1 MPTTLFFVLFAVLL
15 VVIGGAA
22 WFAWEVLTSA
32 RKKELLGQLD
42 SGESSAETFDY
53 DRPEVFISRSE
64 VERRQRRHPLTDFF
78 LGLDKQIAAAGLDW
92 SSGGLILGAIALA
105 CGGAI
110 IGFIYPLLLF
120 RWLTAATFA
129 VILGSLP
136 FLHVGY
142 QASKRM
148 RQFEEQFP
156 EALDFIARS
165 LRAGHAFSA
174 SLEMLAN
181 EAPEPLSSEFR
192 RVFQEQNLGM
202 PLENTLGGLAERV
215 PLVDVKF
222 FVSAVLL
229 QREAG
234 GNLSEI
240 LESLAHTVRERFRLK
255 GHVRAATA
263 SARITALILSVI
275 PLFVFINLQLQSPE
289 YIGILSND
297 PIGPWLLLIAVAG
310 QFVGY
315 VLMRKMINF
324 RF

>member
-1 MPTTLFFVLFAVLL
+1 MSAGLFLVIFAVLL

-32 RKKELLGQLD
+32 RKKELMGQI
-42 SGESSAETFDY
+42 SAGEAPAETFDY
-53 DRPEVFISRSE
+53 ERPEVFIPRSE
-64 VERRQRRHPLTDFF
+64 IERRQRRHPLSDL
-78 LGLDKQIAAAGLDW
+78 LGALEKRIAAAGLDW
-92 SSGGLILGAIALA
+92 SPGGLLLGALVLA
-105 CGGAI
+105 AAGAI
-110 IGFIYPLLLF
+110 IGWLYPLLLF
-120 RWLTAATFA
+120 RWLTAAT
-129 VILGSLP
+129 LGIVMGVLP
-136 FLHVGY
+136 FLHVNY
-142 QASKRM
+142 QAAKRL

-202 PLENTLGGLAERV
+202 PLENSLAGLAQRV

-255 GHVRAATA
+255 GHVMAATA
-263 SARITALILSVI
+263 SARITAIILSLI
-275 PLFVFINLQLQSPE
+275 PLFVFVSLQLQSPD
-289 YIGILSND
+289 YIGILAKD
-297 PIGPWLLLIAVAG
+297 PIGPWLLLFAVGG
-310 QFVGY
+310 QFLGY
-315 VLMRKMINF
+315 LLMRKLINF

>member
-1 MPTTLFFVLFAVLL
+1 MSASLFAIIFVVLL
-15 VVIGGAA
+15 IVIGGAA

-32 RKKELLGQLD
+32 RKKELLGQLGG
-42 SGESSAETFDY
+42 GESAAETYDY
-53 DRPEVFISRSE
+53 TRPEVFIPRSE
-64 VERRQRRHPLTDFF
+64 FEKRLRRHPLTDF
-78 LGLDKQIAAAGLDW
+78 LAALEKKINAAGLKW
-92 SSGGLILGAIALA
+92 SPGGLVLGALALA
-105 CGGAI
+105 AGGAI
-110 IGFIYPLLLF
+110 LGWLYPLLLF
-120 RWLTAATFA
+120 RWLTAAAFGF
-129 VILGSLP
+129 ILGALP
-136 FLHVGY
+136 FLHVNI
-142 QASKRM
+142 QAAKRLK
-148 RQFEEQFP
+148 QFEEQFP

-202 PLENTLGGLAERV
+202 PLENSLAGLAERV

-255 GHVRAATA
+255 GHVMAATA
-263 SARITALILSVI
+263 SARITAIILSLI
-275 PLFVFINLQLQSPE
+275 PLFVFITLQLQSPD
-289 YIGILSND
+289 YIGILARD
-297 PIGPWLLLIAVAG
+297 PAGPWLLLAAVIG
-310 QFVGY
+310 QVLGY
-315 VLMRKMINF
+315 TLMRRMINF
-324 RF
+324 KF

>member
-1 MPTTLFFVLFAVLL
+1 MPSTLFFVLFALLL
-15 VVIGGAA
+15 VLVGGAA

-32 RKKELLGQLD
+32 RKKELMGQFD
-42 SGESSAETFDY
+42 AGEAVEETFDY

-64 VERRQRRHPLTDFF
+64 MERRQRRHPLTDF
-78 LGLDKQIAAAGLDW
+78 LGGLEKRIAAAGLDW
-92 SSGGLILGAIALA
+92 SSGGLLLGSLALAGAGAILGYL
-105 CGGAI
+105 
-110 IGFIYPLLLF
+110 YPLLLF

-129 VILGSLP
+129 AVLGALP
-136 FLHVGY
+136 FLHLNY
-142 QASKRM
+142 QTAKRM

-181 EAPEPLSSEFR
+181 EAPEPLCTEFR

-202 PLENTLGGLAERV
+202 PLENTLAGLAQRV
-215 PLVDVKF
+215 PIVDVKF
-222 FVSAVLL
+222 FVSAVQL

-240 LESLAHTVRERFRLK
+240 LQSLAHTVRERFRLK
-255 GHVRAATA
+255 GHVQAATA
-263 SARITALILSVI
+263 AARVTAIILSMI
-275 PLFVFINLQLQSPE
+275 PLFVFVSLQLQSPE
-289 YIGILSND
+289 YIGILTRD
-297 PIGPWLLLIAVAG
+297 PLGPILLLYAVLG
-310 QFVGY
+310 QLVGY
-315 VLMRKMINF
+315 LVMRKMINF

>member
-1 MPTTLFFVLFAVLL
+1 MPTTLFFLLFAVLL

-22 WFAWEVLTSA
+22 WFAWEVLSSA

-42 SGESSAETFDY
+42 IGESHAETFDY
-53 DRPEVFISRSE
+53 DRPEVFIPRSE
-64 VERRQRRHPLTDFF
+64 IERRQRHHLLTDFQGA
-78 LGLDKQIAAAGLDW
+78 LEKKIAAAGLDW
-92 SSGGLILGAIALA
+92 SSGGLILGALVLCAA
-105 CGGAI
+105 GAI
-110 IGFIYPLLLF
+110 AGFYYPFLLF
-120 RWLTAATFA
+120 RWLTAATSGL
-129 VILGSLP
+129 VLGALP
-136 FLHVGY
+136 FLHVSY

-202 PLENTLGGLAERV
+202 PLENTLAGLAERV

-263 SARITALILSVI
+263 SARITAMILSVI
-275 PLFVFINLQLQSPE
+275 PLFVFINLQLQSPD

-297 PIGPWLLLIAVAG
+297 PVGPWLLLSAVVG
-310 QFVGY
+310 QFLGY
-315 VLMRKMINF
+315 ALMRKMINF

>member
-1 MPTTLFFVLFAVLL
+1 MSVTLFAIIFLVLL
-15 VVIGGAA
+15 IVIGGGA

-42 SGESSAETFDY
+42 NGGLEGERFDY
-53 DRPEVFISRSE
+53 VRQDIFIPRSE
-64 VERRQRRHPLTDFF
+64 MERRLRRHPLMDF
-78 LGLDKQIAAAGLDW
+78 LDGLQKQIGKAGLDW
-92 SSGGLILGAIALA
+92 SAGGLLMGALA
-105 CGGAI
+105 LAAAGAI
-110 IGFIYPLLLF
+110 IGWIYPLLLF
-120 RWLTAATFA
+120 RWLTAAAFA
-129 VILGSLP
+129 LILGALP
-136 FLHVGY
+136 FLHVNM
-142 QASKRM
+142 QAARRM

-181 EAPEPLSSEFR
+181 ESPEPLSSEFR

-202 PLENTLGGLAERV
+202 PLENSLHGLAERV

-240 LESLAHTVRERFRLK
+240 LERLAHTVRERFRLK
-255 GHVRAATA
+255 GHVMAATA
-263 SARITALILSVI
+263 SARVTAIILSLI
-275 PLFVFINLQLQSPE
+275 PLFVFISLQLQSPD
-289 YIGILSND
+289 YIGVLARD
-297 PIGPWLLLIAVAG
+297 PAGPWLLLGALTGQVAG
-310 QFVGY
+310 YF
-315 VLMRKMINF
+315 LMRKMINF

>member
-32 RKKELLGQLD
+32 RKKDLLGQLD
-42 SGESSAETFDY
+42 SGESRAETFDY

-64 VERRQRRHPLTDFF
+64 IERRQRRHPLLDFQDA
-78 LGLDKQIAAAGLDW
+78 LEKKIAAAGFDW
-92 SSGGLILGAIALA
+92 SSGGLVLGALALFTAGAIA
-105 CGGAI
+105 
-110 IGFIYPLLLF
+110 GFLYPFLLF
-120 RWLTAATFA
+120 RWLTAATFGL
-129 VILGSLP
+129 VLGALP
-136 FLHVGY
+136 FLHVSY
-142 QASKRM
+142 QAAKRM

-202 PLENTLGGLAERV
+202 PLENTLAGLAERV

-255 GHVRAATA
+255 GHVQAATA
-263 SARITALILSVI
+263 SARITAIILSLI
-275 PLFVFINLQLQSPE
+275 PLFVFVSLQLRSPD
-289 YIGILSND
+289 YIGVLAKD
-297 PIGPWLLLIAVAG
+297 PAGPWLLLAALCG
-310 QFVGY
+310 QFFGY
-315 VLMRKMINF
+315 LIMQKMINF

>member
-1 MPTTLFFVLFAVLL
+1 MPSTLFLVLFAVLL

-22 WFAWEVLTSA
+22 WFAWEVLTSS
-32 RKKELLGQLD
+32 RKKELLAQLG
-42 SGESSAETFDY
+42 SGDTSPEAFNY
-53 DRPEVFISRSE
+53 DRPDVFIPRPE
-64 VERRQRRHPLTDFF
+64 VNRRPRLHFLTGF
-78 LGLDKQIAAAGLDW
+78 LEGLDKKIAAAGLDW
-92 SSGGLILGAIALA
+92 SSGGLVLGAVALA
-105 CGGAI
+105 VAGAI
-110 IGFIYPLLLF
+110 VGFLYPVLLF
-120 RWLTAATFA
+120 RWLTAATLA
-129 VILGSLP
+129 LVLGALP

-142 QASKRM
+142 QAAKRL

-181 EAPEPLSSEFR
+181 EAPEPLSTEFR
-192 RVFQEQNLGM
+192 RVFQEQNLGR
-202 PLENTLGGLAERV
+202 PLEDTLAGLAQRV

-255 GHVRAATA
+255 GHVMAATA
-263 SARITALILSVI
+263 SARITAMILSLI
-275 PLFVFINLQLQSPE
+275 PLFVFVSLQLQSPD
-289 YIGILSND
+289 YIGVLAKD
-297 PIGPWLLLIAVAG
+297 PAGPWLLLFAVCG
-310 QFVGY
+310 QFAGY
-315 VLMRKMINF
+315 FLMRKMINF

>member
-1 MPTTLFFVLFAVLL
+1 MPSNLFLVLFAVLL

-22 WFAWEVLTSA
+22 WFAWELLTSA
-32 RKKELLGQLD
+32 RKKEILGQLD
-42 SGESSAETFDY
+42 GGESRAEAADY
-53 DRPEVFISRSE
+53 GHPDVFIPRSE
-64 VERRQRRHPLTDFF
+64 IERRKRRHPLSDF
-78 LGLDKQIAAAGLDW
+78 LEALEKKIAAAGLDW
-92 SSGGLILGAIALA
+92 SGGGLVLGALVLA
-105 CGGAI
+105 AGGAI
-110 IGFIYPLLLF
+110 IGMIYPLLLF
-120 RWLTAATFA
+120 RWLTAGTLALIFGA
-129 VILGSLP
+129 IP
-136 FLHVGY
+136 FLHVSY

-181 EAPEPLSSEFR
+181 EAPEPLSTEFR

-202 PLENTLGGLAERV
+202 PLDATLGGLAQRV

-255 GHVRAATA
+255 GHVMAATA
-263 SARITALILSVI
+263 SARITAIILSLI
-275 PLFVFINLQLQSPE
+275 PLFVFVSLQLQSPD
-289 YIGILSND
+289 YIGLLAKD
-297 PIGPWLLLIAVAG
+297 PLGPWMLLFAVAG
-310 QFVGY
+310 QLVGY
-315 VLMRKMINF
+315 FLMRKMINF

>member
-1 MPTTLFFVLFAVLL
+1 MPQTLFFLLFSVLL

-32 RKKELLGQLD
+32 RKKELMGQF
-42 SGESSAETFDY
+42 GGAEPGAETFDF
-53 DRPEVFISRSE
+53 DRPEVFIPRSE
-64 VERRQRRHPLTDFF
+64 MERRSRRHPFSDFL
-78 LGLDKQIAAAGLDW
+78 LGLERKIAAAGLDW
-92 SSGGLILGAIALA
+92 SSGGLILGAVALA
-105 CGGAI
+105 VAGAI
-110 IGFIYPLLLF
+110 IGFLYPLLLF
-120 RWLTAATFA
+120 RWLTAAT
-129 VILGSLP
+129 LGGVLGAMP
-136 FLHVGY
+136 LLHVSY

-202 PLENTLGGLAERV
+202 PLENTLTGLAERV

-255 GHVRAATA
+255 GHVQAATA
-263 SARITALILSVI
+263 SARITAIILSLI
-275 PLFVFINLQLQSPE
+275 PLFVFVSLQLRSPD
-289 YIGILSND
+289 YIGVLAKD
-297 PIGPWLLLIAVAG
+297 PAGPWLLLAAVCG
-310 QFVGY
+310 QLFGY
-315 VLMRKMINF
+315 ILMQKMINF

>member
-1 MPTTLFFVLFAVLL
+1 MPPTLFFVVFAVLL
-15 VVIGGAA
+15 VVVGGAA

-42 SGESSAETFDY
+42 SGESRAETFDY
-53 DRPEVFISRSE
+53 DRPEVFIPRSE
-64 VERRQRRHPLTDFF
+64 FERRRRRHPLTDF
-78 LGLDKQIAAAGLDW
+78 LNRLDRQIAAAGLDW
-92 SSGGLILGAIALA
+92 SSGGLILGALALA
-105 CGGAI
+105 AGGAI
-110 IGFIYPLLLF
+110 VGFLYPLLLF
-120 RWLTAATFA
+120 RWLTAATFG
-129 VILGSLP
+129 VILCSLP
-136 FLHVGY
+136 FLHVNY

-148 RQFEEQFP
+148 RMFEEQFP

-202 PLENTLGGLAERV
+202 PLENTLAGLAERV

-255 GHVRAATA
+255 GHVQAATA
-263 SARITALILSVI
+263 SARITAVILSII
-275 PLFVFINLQLQSPE
+275 PLFVFVSLQFRSPE
-289 YIGILSND
+289 YLGVFRTD
-297 PIGPWLLLIAVAG
+297 PIGPWLLLGAIAG
-310 QFVGY
+310 QFLGY
-315 VLMRKMINF
+315 LLMRRMINF